1 MPVMPNAKSLS
12 VGQVEA
18 LPIPEWARVP
28 FSLPRVVANPLDMA
42 AGSRMTALNTRR
54 VLAIPT
60 LPWTQG
66 RVARAGLGVAQGA
79 AATFNPIGYGQRY
92 S

>member
-1 MPVMPNAKSLS
+1 MPEMPNAKSLA
-12 VGQVEA
+12 VGQAEE
-18 LPIPEWARVP
+18 LPIPVWARVP

-60 LPWTQG
+60 WPWNEG
-66 RVARAGLGVAQGA
+66 RVGRAGLGVARGA

-92 S
+92 T